1 MKKIVLFALAME
13 VLSGMAQAQDP
24 WALEQCIQ
32 YANENNLQIKMGE
45 LSVNMSK
52 DKLLQSKLSIYPS
65 ANLNANHAYSFG
77 RVTNYI
83 TNQKESRNTQS
94 TSFSFSSSMPLFEG
108 FQLTNTKK
116 QSNYD
121 LLASIQ
127 DVETVK
133 NNIALSVASA
143 YLQILYQQELVEVA
157 QRQVE
162 QSEMQVKRTA
172 LLVNAGSLPEGNLY
186 EVEALLASDELQ
198 LVNSRNQLDLAYLNL
213 TQLLEIKDV
222 ENFRIAKPNISE
234 VDSIA
239 VIQNPQEIFT
249 VAQQTMPQILGS
261 QYKVQSSEM
270 GLKIA
275 KGANYPRLTLSGSY
289 SSGAQSYLNNDN
301 PLLTS
306 DPFFTQIKDNASTS
320 VGLSLGIPIFN
331 GGSTRYRVSTAR
343 ISLDNARLTL
353 ENEKNILYKDIQ
365 QAYADAIAAQK
376 KHKASQKSKMASEE
390 SFRYTENKFNLG
402 LLPAIDYTTARN
414 NLAKAETDLLQA
426 KYELVFKTK
435 ILDFYKGVPL
445 SL

>member
-1 MKKIVLFALAME
+1 M
-13 VLSGMAQAQDP
+13 
-24 WALEQCIQ
+24 
-32 YANENNLQIKMGE
+32 
-45 LSVNMSK
+45 
-52 DKLLQSKLSIYPS
+52 
-65 ANLNANHAYSFG
+65 
-77 RVTNYI
+77 
-83 TNQKESRNTQS
+83 
-94 TSFSFSSSMPLFEG
+94 
-108 FQLTNTKK
+108 
-116 QSNYD
+116 
-121 LLASIQ
+121 
-127 DVETVK
+127 
-133 NNIALSVASA
+133 
-143 YLQILYQQELVEVA
+143 
-157 QRQVE
+157 
-162 QSEMQVKRTA
+162 
-172 LLVNAGSLPEGNLY
+172 
-186 EVEALLASDELQ
+186 
-198 LVNSRNQLDLAYLNL
+198 
-213 TQLLEIKDV
+213 
-222 ENFRIAKPNISE
+222 
-234 VDSIA
+234 
-239 VIQNPQEIFT
+239 FT

>member
-1 MKKIVLFALAME
+1 MKNLVLFAL
-13 VLSGMAQAQDP
+13 VIPILSSLAQAQEP
-24 WALEQCIQ
+24 WTLEQCIQ

-52 DKLLQSKLSIYPS
+52 DKLRQSKLSIYPS
-65 ANLNANHAYSFG
+65 ANLNANHAYNFG

-83 TNQKESRNTQS
+83 TNQKESRNIQS
-94 TSFSFSSSMPLFEG
+94 TSFSISSSMPLFEG
-108 FQLTNTKK
+108 FQLTNTRK
-116 QSNYD
+116 QSNFD
-121 LLASIQ
+121 LLASVQ

-162 QSEMQVKRTA
+162 QSDLQVKRTA
-172 LLVNAGSLPEGNLY
+172 LLVKAGSLPEGNLY

-198 LVNSRNQLDLAYLNL
+198 LVNTRNQLDLAYLNL

-222 ENFRIAKPNISE
+222 EGFRIAKPNISE
-234 VDSIA
+234 VDSIT
-239 VIQNPQEIFT
+239 VIQNPQEIFA
-249 VAQQTMPQILGS
+249 VAEQTMPQILGS

-331 GGSTRYRVSTAR
+331 GGSTRYRISTAR
-343 ISLDNARLTL
+343 ISLDNARLAL
-353 ENEKNILYKDIQ
+353 ENEKNLLYKDIQ
-365 QAYADAIAAQK
+365 QAYADALAAQK
-376 KHKASQKSKMASEE
+376 KHKASLKSKMASEE
-390 SFRYTENKFNLG
+390 SFRYTENKFSLG
-402 LLPAIDYTTARN
+402 LLTAIDYTTARN

-435 ILDFYKGVPL
+435 ILDFYKGLPL
-445 SL
+445 RL